1 MYRFVLC
8 CFSLVLLYP
17 TAIDLYLVGLSQ
29 IAVDLGVNEGQ
40 LHMAFS
46 AYLAGMAATMLVAGK
61 LSDSIGRRP
70 VAIIGAIVFT
80 LASLLGGHA
89 ENSAMFI
96 GARFMQGIGAGACY
110 VVAFAALRDRL
121 DETMRAKVLSM
132 VNGVTCIVP
141 VLAPVVGHL
150 IMLKFPW
157 QSLFNV
163 MAAMGGLVTALM
175 LLVMQESVV
184 KHVNSQNT
192 MSEGSHNDDESLLQR
207 TFIAPLLI
215 TSLGVAVILTY
226 VNVSP
231 MLIMGVLGFDRGGYS
246 SVMAMTALFS
256 MMVSF
261 GAPLLINRVGAVRL
275 MISAQCVFIFA
286 AAVLFV
292 TYYYALSE
300 IGYLLGFALVCCGFS
315 LGFGVAMSR
324 ALSPFKA
331 RAGVASSMLGLA
343 QVCSGAVYIWLM
355 GWLGANALSMLVTI
369 LVIAGLLS
377 LGLIK
382 WSTQERVLNEE
393 VATTA

>member
-1 MYRFVLC
+1 
-8 CFSLVLLYP
+8 
-17 TAIDLYLVGLSQ
+17 
-29 IAVDLGVNEGQ
+29 
-40 LHMAFS
+40 MAFS
-46 AYLAGMAATMLVAGK
+46 GYLAGMAATMVVAGK

-80 LASLLGGHA
+80 IASLLGGYA

-121 DETMRAKVLSM
+121 DDTMRAKVLSM

-150 IMLKFPW
+150 IMLRFPW
-157 QSLFNV
+157 QSLFTV
-163 MAAMGGLVTALM
+163 MAAMGGLVAVLM

-184 KHVNSQNT
+184 RSVSSGSST
-192 MSEGSHNDDESLLQR
+192 SEEAHGENESLLQR
-207 TFIAPLLI
+207 NFIAPLLI

-231 MLIMGVLGFDRGGYS
+231 MLIMGVLGFERGGYS

-261 GAPLLINRVGAVRL
+261 TAPLLLNRVGTIKL

-286 AAVLFV
+286 AAVLFI
-292 TYYYALSE
+292 THYFALNE
-300 IGYLLGFALVCCGFS
+300 LGYLLGFALVCCGFS

-324 ALSPFKA
+324 ALSPFKV

-343 QVCSGAVYIWLM
+343 QVCCGAVYIWLM
-355 GWLGANALSMLVTI
+355 GRLGMSALSMLVTI
-369 LVIAGLLS
+369 LAVTGLLS

-382 WSTQERVLNEE
+382 WSTKERVLDEE
-393 VATTA
+393 VAVTP